1 MKNILV
7 IIVFLLPLAV
17 FSQTL
22 DRQVIGSAGAYAE
35 AGNISMSYTVG
46 EAVVATGTSGT
57 IVLTQGFQQPD
68 NMMVG
73 IESIE
78 SGISIN
84 AYPNPT
90 SGEIILD
97 FTVVNPAEFTI
108 EIFDVS
114 GKLMMNPETLK
125 VENSTK
131 HQMDFSEFSS
141 GNYFIV
147 MKNQDGTMNSNIK
160 VQKID

>member
-1 MKNILV
+1 MKNI
-7 IIVFLLPLAV
+7 IVLIALLLPHAV

-22 DRQVIGSAGAYAE
+22 DRQVIGSSGAYAE

-46 EAVVATGTSGT
+46 EAVVATGSSGT

-73 IESIE
+73 IESVE
-78 SGISIN
+78 SRVSIN

-90 SGEIILD
+90 AGEIILD
-97 FTVVNPAEFTI
+97 FTVVNPSEFI
-108 EIFDVS
+108 LQVFDVS

-131 HQMDFSEFSS
+131 HQIDFSEFSS

-147 MKNQDGTMNSNIK
+147 MKNQDGTLNSNIK
-160 VQKID
+160 IQKID